1 MVLAEKESLL
11 VSVIYSEIENRIV
24 VKVRDAAQVKGVHAG
39 KLVKEL
45 AKAMGGSGGDQ
56 QHFAQGGGEDA
67 VKFKAAGPAIWK
79 ELESQIH

>member
-1 MVLAEKESLL
+1 
-11 VSVIYSEIENRIV
+11 
-24 VKVRDAAQVKGVHAG
+24 VKGVHAG
-39 KLVKEL
+39 KLIQVL
-45 AKAMGGSGGDQ
+45 AKVMGGSWGGQ